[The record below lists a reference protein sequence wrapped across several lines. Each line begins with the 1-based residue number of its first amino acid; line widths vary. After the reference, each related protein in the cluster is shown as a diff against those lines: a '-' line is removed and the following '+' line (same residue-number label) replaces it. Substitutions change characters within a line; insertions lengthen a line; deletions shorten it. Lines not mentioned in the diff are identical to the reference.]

1 MDRVVRSLLDRQH
14 LRGTRR
20 LARWLMRWTPDVA
33 SAYGPRM
40 RARPG
45 DWTNWAA
52 MTGAW
57 GDGLAR
63 LIGAMPRDGLFL
75 DIGANAG
82 AFALVAAQRLTHG
95 RVVAFEPN
103 PAVYADLLAN
113 IALNRAANVLPVHA
127 AVGPGSGWASLAFAA
142 GHTGA
147 GHLGAA
153 GADEEASAALRLDG
167 RDLGFLAG
175 LARGRATLCK
185 IDTEGFEAAVLETLA
200 AAGLVPLVDAFWVE
214 VDDALLGRYGAGTAD
229 LYARMAALGFVPRV
243 GAGAAAHYD
252 ELFARPGAGWVPEAP
267 APVVGAALPIAAE

>member
-1 MDRVVRSLLDRQH
+1 LNVPAGVTADIVPAVVPPPGEATLTLDVGDTH
-14 LRGTRR
+14 TN
-20 LARWLMRWTPDVA
+20 VA
-33 SAYGPRM
+33 
-40 RARPG
+40 
-45 DWTNWAA
+45 T
-52 MTGAW
+52 
-57 GDGLAR
+57 
-63 LIGAMPRDGLFL
+63 
-75 DIGANAG
+75 
-82 AFALVAAQRLTHG
+82 
-95 RVVAFEPN
+95 VVATDDEDTTDEESDDHS
-103 PAVYADLLAN
+103 VG
-113 IALNRAANVLPVHA
+113 AANVLPVHA

-185 IDTEGFEAAVLETLA
+185 IDTEGFEAEVLETLA

-252 ELFARPGAGWVPEAP
+252 ELFARPGAGWVPEAL
-267 APVVGAALPIAAE
+267 AAVAAAALPIAAE